1 MNNLSDDIRQWLYT
15 QNDWL
20 QEAAERLLKSEEL
33 LQQDIT
39 DIVKLIKIPKD
50 QQPQSQRAFSQLSIS
65 NSLNNELRLKSIGK
79 IYGIENL
86 APRQP
91 LNFGNDNLVVVFGHN
106 GSGKSSYSKIIK
118 NLSGKPRAGTIKA
131 NVFLDPPASQNC
143 EIKYSDGTN
152 EHVLDWHINT
162 GAVDTFRIIDIF
174 DSEES
179 QYYLNKENTISYT
192 PVLIK
197 LFEGLAKACD
207 DIKLQLQS
215 EKTTLVSTLPD
226 IPTSFLDTDFA
237 KQYKNLSYKM
247 TESNILQ
254 LCSWSEQD
262 EAALKLLDDRLKE
275 SDPLATAKKIKAT
288 EHQLALLVKKIEL
301 LNAHYNEQ
309 NIKNINILRADLNNK
324 KKIAEDASFIINDQP
339 LDGIGTESWKAMWD
353 AARTYSNVIA
363 YPNDTF
369 PVLKR
374 CVLCHQDLS
383 KEAQQLFTKF
393 EEYVQGKIAADV
405 KTAEAKYRDT
415 IKLLP
420 PIPSDEEISTFCTA
434 AGLNEE
440 WIKYIKAFLQNAKL
454 IQQIMTGTSKQEASI
469 TKFSNINEALDR
481 LRQIIINYQIK
492 SAQFESDAETFDRP
506 LAEANKC
513 NLEMKRWVFQ
523 QKIPIE
529 KEIVRLKQINQ
540 YDKWI
545 NLTNSRTISTKA
557 SAVAEAIITESYVY
571 RFNQELK
578 SLGANRLKVEL
589 IKTKIAKGRPLHK
602 LQLKA
607 AKNQLPI
614 ETILSEGERRI
625 VTLAAFLADVA
636 EKPYK
641 APFVFDDPISS
652 LDQIWEEKT
661 IERLVELSQTRQVI
675 IFTHRL
681 SMLGMLTEK
690 ANKISTIHIRQE
702 HWGAGEAGEIPL
714 YGKKPEAA
722 LKDLKNNRIAKA
734 RKIHEL
740 EGQEEYY
747 PLAKSICSD
756 LRILTERIV
765 EFVFLADV
773 IQRHRRAVNTQG
785 KIHKLAHITQED
797 CSLIEEIMTKY
808 SCYEHSQSLEAPTE
822 IPNPNELES
831 DIDRILDWHAE
842 FSKRVA

>member
-1 MNNLSDDIRQWLYT
+1 MNSMSDDVRQWLYT
-15 QNDWL
+15 QKNWL
-20 QEAAERLLKSEEL
+20 QEAAERLLKSERL
-33 LQQDIT
+33 LDQDIV
-39 DIVKLIKIPKD
+39 DIVNLIKTSQD
-50 QQPQSQRAFSQLSIS
+50 QKPQHQRTFSELSIV

-91 LNFGNDNLVVVFGHN
+91 LNFGNENLVVIFGHN

-118 NLSGKPRAGTIKA
+118 NLSGKPRAGIIKA
-131 NVFLDPPASQNC
+131 NAFLDPPTTQNC
-143 EIKYSDGTN
+143 EVTYSDGIQ
-152 EHVLDWHINT
+152 EHVLDWHIAT

-192 PVLIK
+192 PTLIK

-207 DIKLQLQS
+207 EVKSFLQS
-215 EKTTLVSTLPD
+215 EKAALISTLPD
-226 IPTSFLDTDFA
+226 IPTTYLDTKFA
-237 KQYKNLSYKM
+237 EQYKNFSHKM
-247 TESNILQ
+247 TESDIQQ

-262 EAALKLLDDRLKE
+262 EAAVKLLDDRLKE
-275 SDPLATAKKIKAT
+275 SDPLATAKKIKAIQD
-288 EHQLALLVKKIEL
+288 QLSLLIRKIEH
-301 LNAHYNEQ
+301 LNTHYNEQ
-309 NIKNINILRADLNNK
+309 SIKNIDLLRNDLNNK
-324 KKIAEDASFIINDQP
+324 KKIAADASSIIKGQI
-339 LDGIGTESWKAMWD
+339 LEGIGSESWKAMWE
-353 AARTYSNVIA
+353 AARTYSNFTA
-363 YPNDTF
+363 YPTDTF
-369 PVLKR
+369 PVLKN

-383 KEAQQLFTKF
+383 IEAQQLFTKF
-393 EEYVQGKIAADV
+393 EQYVQGKIETDV
-405 KTAEAKYRDT
+405 KIAQALYNEK

-420 PIPSDEEISTFCTA
+420 PIPLDEEVSTLCTA
-434 AGLNEE
+434 AELNED
-440 WIKYIKAFLQNAKL
+440 WIKYIKAFFLNAKL
-454 IQQIMTGTSKQEASI
+454 IQQIITGTLKHEGSI
-469 TKFSNINEALDR
+469 KFNNINEALDK
-481 LRQIIINYQIK
+481 LRQIITNYQIK
-492 SAQFESDAETFDRP
+492 ITQLESDAKNFDRQ
-506 LAEANKC
+506 LAEATKR
-513 NLEMKRWVFQ
+513 NLEMKRWIFQ
-523 QKIPIE
+523 QKVQVE
-529 KEIVRLKQINQ
+529 KEIARLKQVEQ
-540 YDKWI
+540 YDNWI

-557 SAVAEAIITESYVY
+557 NAVTEAIITESYVL

-578 SLGANRLKVEL
+578 NLGANRLKVEL

-652 LDQIWEEKT
+652 LDQMWEEKT

-675 IFTHRL
+675 VFTHRL

-690 ANKISTIHIRQE
+690 ADKISTIHIRQE

-734 RKIHEL
+734 KKVHETA
-740 EGQEEYY
+740 GQEEYY

-785 KIHKLAHITQED
+785 KIHKLAHINFDD
-797 CSLIEEIMTKY
+797 CHLIEEIMTKY

-822 IPNPNELES
+822 IPEPNELES
-831 DIDRILDWHAE
+831 DIDKILDWHAE
-842 FSKRVA
+842 FTKRVA